1 MGCSCVTPGQQQ
13 ARELSWLDGSAPEA
27 LSADGRTVLLS
38 EMLRGA
44 GPNGAIYLRKTDGS
58 DAVRRGDGFGDDL
71 SPDGKWVLAS
81 PVPWRQHW
89 ILVPT
94 GPGSP
99 RILPPGPLVALGD
112 ARFWPNGRQIVFG
125 GREKDRGARIYVQ
138 DIEVSAVS
146 FRDFV
151 LDLDT
156 RELRRGGDSV
166 SLSPKAYQLL
176 EVLVVNRPKALSKS
190 VLQERLW
197 PDTFVLEKNLVNLVA
212 EVREALG
219 DDATHP
225 RFVRTVQRFGYAFRR
240 ATPEAP
246 AAGEPIRRKDARFR
260 IVWPGGRAA
269 LTEGEYV
276 LGRDPDLE
284 LFLDAPDLSRRH
296 ARIRIAGEEATVLD
310 HVLIRGAR
318 PRYGD
323 VIDFGLWAI
332 ADEVARIEANFQ
344 VSGSDHFP
352 VAASVAVP

>member
-27 LSADGRTVLLS
+27 LSAD
-38 EMLRGA
+38 
-44 GPNGAIYLRKTDGS
+44 
-58 DAVRRGDGFGDDL
+58 
-71 SPDGKWVLAS
+71 
-81 PVPWRQHW
+81 
-89 ILVPT
+89 
-94 GPGSP
+94 
-99 RILPPGPLVALGD
+99 
-112 ARFWPNGRQIVFG
+112 
-125 GREKDRGARIYVQ
+125 VQ

-225 RFVRTVQRFGYAFRR
+225 RFVRTVQRFGYACS
-240 ATPEAP
+240 
-246 AAGEPIRRKDARFR
+246 DAR
-260 IVWPGGRAA
+260 
-269 LTEGEYV
+269 
-276 LGRDPDLE
+276 
-284 LFLDAPDLSRRH
+284 
-296 ARIRIAGEEATVLD
+296 
-310 HVLIRGAR
+310 R
-318 PRYGD
+318 PRPRPPASRFVD
-323 VIDFGLWAI
+323 RTPA
-332 ADEVARIEANFQ
+332 
-344 VSGSDHFP
+344 SGSCGLE
-352 VAASVAVP
+352 AAQR